1 MLKNLEPRLN
11 QDGSDDPPTKSGVGL
26 TAGVQYRSSLCEGIR
41 NGEHNYV
48 GWLTLNPQTIEGFT
62 ATIDSFKTF

>member
-11 QDGSDDPPTKSGVGL
+11 QDESGDLPTKSGVGF
-26 TAGVQYRSSLCEGIR
+26 AIAVQYRSSLCEGIR

-48 GWLTLNPQTIEGFT
+48 GWLTL
-62 ATIDSFKTF
+62 D